1 MRQVIS
7 ALQHG
12 AEPVKAVRDR
22 IRDESRRNGEKGVI
36 RRAEEHKKLCG
47 RLFGQSFYKGFKK
60 VDKGNSLVYY
70 IARVK

>member
-1 MRQVIS
+1 MR
-7 ALQHG
+7 
-12 AEPVKAVRDR
+12 AE
-22 IRDESRRNGEKGVI
+22 EGEKGVI

-60 VDKGNSLVYY
+60 VDKGDSLVYY

>member
-22 IRDESRRNGEKGVI
+22 IRDESRK
-36 RRAEEHKKLCG
+36 AEETGKKALSEG
-47 RLFGQSFYKGFKK
+47 RKNIKSSVEGFSDKVFIKGLKRLT
-60 VDKGNSLVYY
+60 KGIVWC
-70 IARVK
+70 II